1 MAAIFKTGKFHV
13 KYCGSSAPLSHGIF
27 TYANN
32 WPKSC
37 WPLPTRNGLS
47 GCLSGQA
54 VSLIL
59 KLPPGTLWVFGIVL
73 IIHFLFCWET
83 QWIWDFIK
91 YPHRK
96 QLDCTLPYLSQG
108 WAQSLTGGSASHSLS
123 TDDSLSEIFPV
134 TPSPAPGM
142 LPSASQLWAQSH
154 GSKNYEHW
162 PRSPVFSGRPNKRKT
177 IYFISCVFSVCSGWS
192 CLEPG

>member
-1 MAAIFKTGKFHV
+1 MALQLPLVTAFSPMPTTGQSLVDPF
-13 KYCGSSAPLSHGIF
+13 PLGMASQV
-27 TYANN
+27 ASVAK
-32 WPKSC
+32 P
-37 WPLPTRNGLS
+37 
-47 GCLSGQA
+47 

-154 GSKNYEHW
+154 GSKNYEH
-162 PRSPVFSGRPNKRKT
+162 
-177 IYFISCVFSVCSGWS
+177 
-192 CLEPG
+192 